1 MACDAGFVES
11 GEDVIA
17 VAGSGTGLDSAIVIK
32 AAHSDEM
39 FDEEKGF
46 RIKEIICKPI

>member
-17 VAGSGTGLDSAIVIK
+17 VAGSGTGLDSAIVIR

-39 FDEEKGF
+39 FKGGNGF